1 MTHQKLGRGAAIAA
15 IGLSTVFVAAG
26 CSASTPSD
34 DVAPS
39 VNPTAAVTITVGNMP
54 TADQAENLKAFKDQV
69 AAFEELHPNITVEG
83 DETRF
88 DVSTFNS
95 LLVGDTLPTTMI
107 VPRTNIQQLVQNEQV
122 KDITPFIQD
131 DELLSQQNP
140 VLTEATT
147 GTDGDVYGVTTS
159 AYTMGLV
166 YNRAIY
172 EAAGLD
178 PDNPPTTWEEVRQ
191 NAVTIAQ
198 ATGDTGFIIPTSNN
212 GGGWVTT
219 AISNAFGG
227 TVETVD
233 GDDVTVTADNDGTQS
248 ALGFLNDIRWTDN
261 AAGSTFLLKYGDV
274 LQAMGAGTIGQTVVG
289 ADQYYNLVVV
299 TGMDPDDVGIAP
311 MPQSD
316 DGLGALG
323 GGNINIVNPNATA
336 DETAAALEWIKFYY
350 LNRYID
356 EDSAVAFAKAN
367 AADDLPVG
375 VPEVPL
381 FDDKT
386 YDQYLSWID
395 PYINVPRDHFT
406 AYLDS
411 LGKLPIVNEPQIGAQ
426 SIYGALDAVVQ
437 QVLTEEGTDIDAALK
452 TASSN
457 AQATID
463 AS

>member
-274 LQAMGAGTIGQTVVG
+274 LQAMGA
-289 ADQYYNLVVV
+289 
-299 TGMDPDDVGIAP
+299 
-311 MPQSD
+311 
-316 DGLGALG
+316 
-323 GGNINIVNPNATA
+323 
-336 DETAAALEWIKFYY
+336 
-350 LNRYID
+350 
-356 EDSAVAFAKAN
+356 
-367 AADDLPVG
+367 
-375 VPEVPL
+375 
-381 FDDKT
+381 
-386 YDQYLSWID
+386 
-395 PYINVPRDHFT
+395 
-406 AYLDS
+406 
-411 LGKLPIVNEPQIGAQ
+411 
-426 SIYGALDAVVQ
+426 
-437 QVLTEEGTDIDAALK
+437 
-452 TASSN
+452 
-457 AQATID
+457 
-463 AS
+463 